1 MSCTDLLCGTYFVGQ
16 GRACEIGAELKKKN
30 ILAYLEVFSGELC
43 AVSGLTKSYFISH
56 TGVRL
61 P

>member
-1 MSCTDLLCGTYFVGQ
+1 MGQ